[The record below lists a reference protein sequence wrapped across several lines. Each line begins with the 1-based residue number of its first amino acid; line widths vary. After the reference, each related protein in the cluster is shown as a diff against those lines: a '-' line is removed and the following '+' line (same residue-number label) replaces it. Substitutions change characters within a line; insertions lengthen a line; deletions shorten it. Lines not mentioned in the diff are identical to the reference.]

1 MWEKDLSGLWLA
13 RSCLRP
19 ESAPL
24 SKVGLFQNF
33 RIKPTNKRVEQG

>member
-13 RSCLRP
+13 RSCL
-19 ESAPL
+19 SAPL